1 MRAVKHPD
9 LKSRR
14 LALGL
19 SQPELAE
26 ALGVHPMTLSKWER
40 EVLSVPVY
48 IDLAV
53 EALENRR
60 RLATKTKK
68 K

>member
-1 MRAVKHPD
+1 MKQPD

-26 ALGVHPMTLSKWER
+26 VLGVHPMTLSKWER
-40 EVLSVPVY
+40 EVLAVPIY
-48 IDLAV
+48 IDLAL
-53 EALENRR
+53 EALENRQK
-60 RLATKTKK
+60 LASGRKTK
-68 K
+68 